1 MKKLIIYTALQ
12 FIIGFSFAQD
22 IRIQKNDTR
31 IFEGKWV
38 GSLTYLD
45 YTSGKPYTM
54 PADLIVTAIPGT
66 PHLLFRMIYPNEPKA
81 NGNDTIMIDQHGS
94 FFDGAKVISKRT
106 TNNGIVIVT
115 EKDGTDGNEHRK
127 AIIKKTYTVD
137 KASFYITKEILFEG
151 EQQWILRHT
160 YTFNKK

>member
-22 IRIQKNDTR
+22 LRIQKNDTR

-66 PHLLFRMIYPNEPKA
+66 PHLL
-81 NGNDTIMIDQHGS
+81 
-94 FFDGAKVISKRT
+94 
-106 TNNGIVIVT
+106 
-115 EKDGTDGNEHRK
+115 
-127 AIIKKTYTVD
+127 
-137 KASFYITKEILFEG
+137 
-151 EQQWILRHT
+151 
-160 YTFNKK
+160 

>member
-12 FIIGFSFAQD
+12 FIIGFSFAQE
-22 IRIQKNDTR
+22 ISIQKNDTR

-54 PADLIVTAIPGT
+54 PANLIVTSITGT
-66 PHLLFRMIYPNEPKA
+66 RNLLFQMIYPDEPKA
-81 NGNDTIMIDQHGS
+81 NGNDTVMIEQNGS

-106 TNNGIVIVT
+106 TDNGLVIVT
-115 EKDGTDGNEHRK
+115 KQNGTDGNEHKK
-127 AIIKKTYTVD
+127 AVIKKTYTVD
-137 KASFYITKEILFEG
+137 KTSFSITKEILFEG
-151 EQQWILRHT
+151 EQKWILRHT
-160 YTFNKK
+160 YTFNK